1 MKMFSRQNHMC
12 MSASSSDVC
21 FAVAICLMMM
31 GAISMVSII
40 LLIGLLLG
48 GAVFFLGIRINSFS
62 CRKCTMA

>member
-21 FAVAICLMMM
+21 FAAAICLMMM

-40 LLIGLLLG
+40 LLVGLLLG
-48 GAVFFLGIRINSFS
+48 VAVFSLALRIRSFDG
-62 CRKCTMA
+62 RKCTMA

>member
-1 MKMFSRQNHMC
+1 MKMFSRKNQMC

-48 GAVFFLGIRINSFS
+48 VAVFSLALRIRGFS
-62 CRKCTMA
+62 GRKCTMA